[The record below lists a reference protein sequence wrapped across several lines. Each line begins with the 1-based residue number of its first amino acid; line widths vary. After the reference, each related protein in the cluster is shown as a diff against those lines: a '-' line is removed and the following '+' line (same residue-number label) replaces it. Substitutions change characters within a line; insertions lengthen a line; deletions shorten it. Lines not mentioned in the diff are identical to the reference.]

1 MAIDLCGE
9 LRRLITRL
17 EELIQY
23 AGNYHIEETKI
34 VYAFIKHLQNKTE
47 MFIDEEIFQIPDG
60 IVIKRGMVFW
70 VNFGVNIGQEFGGKH
85 PAIVLKVGGKT
96 AIVAPLSSQEPT
108 EKQKNSGT
116 YIEVDKVHGL
126 KNIKRWCNVLNTMPV
141 SLQRFDFNSSTG
153 NVKGYVLDRL
163 NEGIKK
169 SCVWERK
176 PIRIEEKTGSE

>member
-1 MAIDLCGE
+1 MRMAIDLCGE
-9 LRRLITRL
+9 LLRLRAIL
-17 EELIQY
+17 EELIQF
-23 AGNYHIEETKI
+23 AESHHIEEIKI
-34 VYAFIKHLQNKTE
+34 VNAFIKHLQNKTE
-47 MFIDEEIFQIPDG
+47 MFIDEEVFKIPDG
-60 IVIKRGMVFW
+60 IEIKRGMVFW

-108 EKQKNSGT
+108 VEQKNSGT
-116 YIEVDKVHGL
+116 YIEVDKVYNL
-126 KNIKRWCNVLNTMPV
+126 RNMKRWCNVLNSMPV
-141 SLQRFDFNSSTG
+141 SLQRFDFNSSSG

-176 PIRIEEKTGSE
+176 PI